1 MVTEALLVV
10 DVQRDV
16 MAANI
21 RSEET
26 VANIKTLVDKAHMA
40 GVPVVWVRHS
50 ADDLVQGSDGWQIV
64 DELTPLPIDTHVEKT
79 YPDSFAETDLADRL
93 AELGATDIVLCGA
106 QTDAC
111 VRTTFYGALFRGYG
125 TTLVT
130 DAHTTQDLRPY
141 GAQYGP
147 EDSIN
152 VLNMQAGYTRMP
164 TVRASVTTTQDW
176 TP

>member
-79 YPDSFAETDLADRL
+79 YPDSFRRD
-93 AELGATDIVLCGA
+93 
-106 QTDAC
+106 
-111 VRTTFYGALFRGYG
+111 
-125 TTLVT
+125 
-130 DAHTTQDLRPY
+130 
-141 GAQYGP
+141 GP
-147 EDSIN
+147 
-152 VLNMQAGYTRMP
+152 R
-164 TVRASVTTTQDW
+164 
-176 TP
+176 